1 MERKRNI
8 SLLFIIFII
17 SLFLSYHIYN
27 YCITEFN
34 KQKVDNYLIEY
45 EIQDNYREN
54 NIQKIE
60 YQEKSN
66 DYLGVLLIPKL
77 NFKQGF
83 YNINDQRNDVNQNIE
98 VLKGSLMPDIK
109 GSSLIIAGHK
119 GESYLGY
126 FNNLDKLSIN
136 DELDIFYHNKKY
148 QYTIF
153 DIYELEKNGKISFT
167 KNIYENYLVLTT
179 CSKKDNR
186 QLIVVAKLVNNA
198 S

>member
-77 NFKQGF
+77 NLKQGF
-83 YNINDQRNDVNQNIE
+83 YDINDKRNDVNQNIE

-109 GSSLIIAGHK
+109 GSSLVIAGHK

-126 FNNLDKLSIN
+126 FNNLDKLAIN
-136 DELDIFYHNKKY
+136 DELDIIYQNQKY

>member
-8 SLLFIIFII
+8 SLLIILVIAF
-17 SLFLSYHIYN
+17 FLSYHIYN
-27 YCITEFN
+27 YCIIKFN
-34 KQKVDNYLIEY
+34 NQKVDNYLVEY

-83 YNINDQRNDVNQNIE
+83 YNINDERNNVNQNIE
-98 VLKGSLMPDIK
+98 VLKGSEMPDIK
-109 GSSLIIAGHK
+109 GSSLVIAGHK

-126 FNNLDKLSIN
+126 FNNLDKLAIN
-136 DELDIFYHNKKY
+136 DELDIIYQNQKY

-153 DIYELEKNGKISFT
+153 DIYELERNGRISFT
-167 KNIYENYLVLTT
+167 KNINENYLVLTT
-179 CSKKDNR
+179 CSKKNNL
-186 QLIVVAKLVNNA
+186 QLVVVGKLINNG

>member
-83 YNINDQRNDVNQNIE
+83 YNINDNRNDVNQNIE
-98 VLKGSLMPDIK
+98 ILKGSLMPDIK
-109 GSSLIIAGHK
+109 GSSLVIAGHK

>member
-1 MERKRNI
+1 MERKRKF
-8 SLLFIIFII
+8 SLLIILVIAF
-17 SLFLSYHIYN
+17 FLSYHIYN
-27 YCITEFN
+27 YCIIKFN
-34 KQKVDNYLIEY
+34 NQKVNNYLVEY

-83 YNINDQRNDVNQNIE
+83 YNINDDRNNVNQNIE
-98 VLKGSLMPDIK
+98 VLKGSEMPDIK
-109 GSSLIIAGHK
+109 GSSLVIAGHK

-126 FNNLDKLSIN
+126 FNNLDKLAIN
-136 DELDIFYHNKKY
+136 DELDIIYQNQKY

-153 DIYELEKNGKISFT
+153 DIYELERNGRISFT
-167 KNIYENYLVLTT
+167 KNIHENYLVLTT
-179 CSKKDNR
+179 CSKKNNL
-186 QLIVVAKLVNNA
+186 QLVVVGKLSNNG

>member
-1 MERKRNI
+1 MERKRNF
-8 SLLFIIFII
+8 SLLIILVIAF
-17 SLFLSYHIYN
+17 FLSYHIYN
-27 YCITEFN
+27 YCIIKFN
-34 KQKVDNYLIEY
+34 NQKVDNYLVEY

-83 YNINDQRNDVNQNIE
+83 YNINDERNNVNQNIE
-98 VLKGSLMPDIK
+98 VLKGSEMPDIK
-109 GSSLIIAGHK
+109 GSSLVIAGHK

-126 FNNLDKLSIN
+126 FNNLDKLAIN
-136 DELDIFYHNKKY
+136 DELDIIYQNQKY

-153 DIYELEKNGKISFT
+153 DIYELERNGSISFT
-167 KNIYENYLVLTT
+167 KNIHENYLVLTT
-179 CSKKDNR
+179 CSKKNNL
-186 QLIVVAKLVNNA
+186 QLVVVGKLINNG

>member
-77 NFKQGF
+77 NLKQGF
-83 YNINDQRNDVNQNIE
+83 YDINDKRNDVNQNIE
-98 VLKGSLMPDIK
+98 ILKGSLMPDIK